1 MRAVAITGVGLI
13 TPAGLSLAETLA
25 RLDAGPLAPELPEG
39 DEAKGLPDVVRL
51 LVSASFKPANFLPKR
66 RRKDLKLMARA
77 NRLALAAACMA
88 IDDAGLGPLGDE
100 LAGLGDAGLFL
111 GVGREPGN
119 LRDIIPALVR
129 SKGEDGRIS
138 LDRLIDEGMGWM
150 NPLSSLKTLPNMS
163 LAHVAIRLGA
173 MGPNQTR
180 CTGPEAGL
188 DALAEAAWCVL
199 EGRAPL
205 AVAGAADT
213 RVGFTDRLVAQRLD
227 SPGPASEAGAMFVLE
242 PLDAAVARGARIRA
256 VLRLTGEAAG
266 AVANG
271 ALGDCGAAT
280 GAVELLLA
288 VARGEARTLG
298 PVAVAPGVSGVAVG
312 ETPAAEGDDSGAD
325 SVSRVTIATPE
336 ATARH
341 AVFQS
346 AAPSIPSVP
355 SGTGIDAADFESS
368 AQSSAPMSS
377 SAVRAADSKS
387 AGRAEGFP
395 SPSARRAPA
404 IHRGEGDAVVITG
417 VGLATPLG
425 HDLDTFAR
433 RLLAG
438 VCATGPI
445 QAFDAARFPVR
456 NACEV
461 ADFDPAKRLPAALVE
476 ATAGLDDRK
485 VELALAAALD
495 AARDHGALD
504 PAAGIAYATGLS
516 SVSVRELEEDYA
528 PYLDADA
535 NVDFERFRRERAQ
548 ARDAQSPRRHLVDRP
563 VAMLRETLRLGG
575 PGTCHFSACAA
586 AAEAI
591 GHAADRIRRG
601 EVPMMLAGGADSMV
615 HPFGMLPFIL
625 LGATTTEVDPER
637 AGRPFDR
644 DRDGFVMG
652 EGGAFFVLEKR
663 SRALAAGRTIYGRV
677 LGWGS
682 SCDAHNVTAPHPE
695 GVGAERAMRAALCDA
710 GLAVGE
716 VDYINAHGTGTALN
730 DVTEA
735 GAIRRLF
742 GEAAPPVSSSKAQIG
757 HAIAAAGAVELLA
770 SLAAFRGGRLPPN
783 PHLAVPDRA
792 IDLDLVEPDGR
803 AAEPRVILS
812 NSFGFGGQNAC
823 LALGHPGGAR

>member
-13 TPAGLSLAETLA
+13 CPAGLSLDETLA
-25 RLDAGPLAPELPEG
+25 RLAAGPLVPELPEG
-39 DEAKGLPDVVRL
+39 DEALALPDVVRL
-51 LVSASFKPANFLPKR
+51 LVTASFKPAGFLPKR

-88 IDDAGLGPLGDE
+88 VDDAGLGPLGDE
-100 LAGLGDAGLFL
+100 PLGDGHGLLDAGLYL

-119 LRDIIPALVR
+119 LRDIIPALVHC
-129 SKGEDGRIS
+129 KGADGRIS

-173 MGPNQTR
+173 MGPSQTR
-180 CTGPEAGL
+180 CTEAEAGPE
-188 DALAEAAWCVL
+188 ALAEAAWSVL

-227 SPGPASEAGAMFVLE
+227 RAGPASEAGAMFVVETLE
-242 PLDAAVARGARIRA
+242 AAQARGARIRA
-256 VLRLTGEAAG
+256 VLWLTGGMGE

-271 ALGDCGAAT
+271 PLGDCGAAT
-280 GAVELLLA
+280 GAVALALA
-288 VARGEARTLG
+288 VARGERLRLG
-298 PVAVAPGVSGVAVG
+298 PVAVGPVADEV
-312 ETPAAEGDDSGAD
+312 EI
-325 SVSRVTIATPE
+325 VSRVAVSVASDLDSLVSGTKPVSRVADRSPALPE
-336 ATARH
+336 AHT
-341 AVFQS
+341 
-346 AAPSIPSVP
+346 
-355 SGTGIDAADFESS
+355 
-368 AQSSAPMSS
+368 
-377 SAVRAADSKS
+377 
-387 AGRAEGFP
+387 
-395 SPSARRAPA
+395 ARRAPA
-404 IHRGEGDAVVITG
+404 LHLRRSEDPVAITG

-433 RLLAG
+433 RLLDG

-461 ADFDPAKRLPAALVE
+461 KDFDPNKRLTPALAE

-528 PYLDADA
+528 PYLDAA
-535 NVDFERFRRERAQ
+535 AHVDYAGFGRERAHR
-548 ARDAQSPRRHLVDRP
+548 RDAQSPRRHLVDRP
-563 VAMLRETLRLGG
+563 VGLLRDALKLGG

-652 EGGAFFVLEKR
+652 EGGAFFVLEPL
-663 SRALAAGRTIYGRV
+663 SRAKAAGRTVYGLV

-682 SCDAHNVTAPHPE
+682 SCDAHNITAPHPE
-695 GVGAERAMRAALCDA
+695 GIGAERAMRAALHDA
-710 GLAVGE
+710 GLAAGE

-735 GAIRRLF
+735 SAIRRLF
-742 GEAAPPVSSSKAQIG
+742 RDAAPPVSSSKAQIG

-770 SLAAFRGGRLPPN
+770 ALAAFRGGRLPPN

-792 IDLDLVEPDGR
+792 IDLDLVEPTGR
-803 AAEPRVILS
+803 AADPRVILS